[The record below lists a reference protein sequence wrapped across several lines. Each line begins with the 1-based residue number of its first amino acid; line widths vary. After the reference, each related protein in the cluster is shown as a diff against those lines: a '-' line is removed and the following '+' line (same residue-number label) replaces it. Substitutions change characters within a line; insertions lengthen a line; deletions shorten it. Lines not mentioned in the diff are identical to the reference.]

1 MTLEVSDNS
10 WHFLAMKCYFN
21 VIYAFLKDISLK
33 ESCHHCIYAQKNR
46 VGDIT
51 LGDFWALK
59 TDVPYSIVMIN
70 TSKGQKIMN
79 KINSISL
86 EEKNLKAY
94 IFSIVA
100 NECVNHMREV
110 EYCDELCE
118 NQSDEDFFEKLHIK
132 DRYAEIVRAIEDLD
146 DKYSIVMLFRYR
158 DEMDVKSIAALLGLP
173 EKTVYTRLL
182 RGKALLLKA
191 LPEEAKHA
199 DTDD

>member
-1 MTLEVSDNS
+1 MLQ
-10 WHFLAMKCYFN
+10 FLLSLADEGDQAKIEHIYHTYHTDMIRFARSKLRHYGNLNYYFDAED
-21 VIYAFLKDISLK
+21 VVQEALYK
-33 ESCHHCIYAQKNR
+33 
-46 VGDIT
+46 IT
-51 LGDFWALK
+51 KYIHRIDF
-59 TDVPYSIVMIN
+59 
-70 TSKGQKIMN
+70 
-79 KINSISL
+79 SL
-86 EEKNLKAY
+86 EEKNLKTY

-132 DRYAEIVRAIEDLD
+132 DRYAKIVRAIEDLD

-191 LPEEAKHA
+191 LPEEAKHE
-199 DTDD
+199 